1 MQGRSLLPAPDGIS
15 LMFFRPWARRP
26 LAALPVIL
34 ALVSPELALA
44 QAVQISGAWARA
56 TAPQQQEG
64 AVYMS
69 LTSPAGDRLTAVAC
83 PEAAGAMLH
92 ETMEH
97 GGMSSMQDMD
107 GIDLPPGQ
115 TVRLAPR
122 GMHIMLVGLK
132 QKLKPGD
139 RIDVELTFSKAGHE
153 TVRVPV
159 QPIGAAGPP
168 G

>member
-1 MQGRSLLPAPDGIS
+1 
-15 LMFFRPWARRP
+15 MFFRPGARRP

-83 PEAAGAMLH
+83 PEAAG
-92 ETMEH
+92 
-97 GGMSSMQDMD
+97 
-107 GIDLPPGQ
+107 Q

-122 GMHIMLVGLK
+122 GMHIMLMGLK